1 MSDTK
6 HKILIVDD
14 DEELLKALLRALSR
28 RAYAVEIF
36 DCPKAFI
43 GEVAAATHADTLAD
57 VIVLDVGMKKLNG
70 LEVQAALKKAG
81 CHIPVVFM
89 SGEVDLKGMNSAWK
103 EGAFDFLLKPFT
115 TEELLHVIKRALVE
129 APVNRDARQVLQ
141 TLTPRERE
149 VFTAIVSG
157 ASNVETAEQLGIT
170 ERTVKLHRK
179 NLRTKLGVDTIADLV
194 RYYETHRSFLL

>member
-1 MSDTK
+1 MTRELP
-6 HKILIVDD
+6 KILVVDD
-14 DEELLKALLRALSR
+14 DVELLKALHRALSR
-28 RAYAVEIF
+28 RSFEMAIF
-36 DCPKAFI
+36 DCPKAF
-43 GEVAAATHADTLAD
+43 VAGVTAETDAD
-57 VIVLDVGMKKLNG
+57 VIVLDVGMKGLDG

-89 SGEVDLKGMNSAWK
+89 SGEVDLKGMNTAWK

-115 TEELLHVIKRALVE
+115 TEELLRAIKRALVE
-129 APVNRDARQVLQ
+129 APVNRDARQVLR

-149 VFTAIVSG
+149 VYTAIVSG
-157 ASNVETAEQLGIT
+157 ASNVETAERLGIT

-194 RYYETHRSFLL
+194 RYYETHRSFLQ